1 MAVNIPS
8 LKENNHE
15 ASIDGLRLLASFY
28 VVVLHTFLFAGIASN
43 IKKHTLQYAVD
54 WFIEISAY
62 PAVDIF
68 GLISGFVGY
77 REVSHVVSFKSL
89 IRLWGTVVFYDF
101 LPHFWDY
108 SRNPKSKV
116 TKLRLMRAFFPTT
129 FRLYWYHTAYVC
141 LCFWKDLLNC
151 GIRTLDKRSSYY
163 LIVSLFLLFGV
174 YENFN
179 KTFGI
184 HGGYS
189 FIWLIILYVFGAVI
203 KRHRLY
209 EYGSMWLLL
218 LMLIIVNIAPL
229 VVFLYDRTVSILSV
243 PIKPGVLISYH
254 SPTVVASAVIYLF
267 ISTRMKIPHCISPFL
282 ASLGKSTFSVYIM
295 NINNI
300 VVGLYKNRLSF
311 VPRLSAL
318 HQPLYIYGFSALFVV
333 VALLIDHIRRAALTI
348 IKNIAFTIW
357 RNLSRWNPRKISLGF
372 LTHVEK
378 NRI

>member
-1 MAVNIPS
+1 MVNNS
-8 LKENNHE
+8 LCIWCSDQTS
-15 ASIDGLRLLASFY
+15 SIAWVWID
-28 VVVLHTFLFAGIASN
+28 VVAPTN
-43 IKKHTLQYAVD
+43 VD
-54 WFIEISAY
+54 NSEHCS
-62 PAVDIF
+62 
-68 GLISGFVGY
+68 
-77 REVSHVVSFKSL
+77 
-89 IRLWGTVVFYDF
+89 
-101 LPHFWDY
+101 
-108 SRNPKSKV
+108 SRS
-116 TKLRLMRAFFPTT
+116 
-129 FRLYWYHTAYVC
+129 
-141 LCFWKDLLNC
+141 
-151 GIRTLDKRSSYY
+151 
-163 LIVSLFLLFGV
+163 
-174 YENFN
+174 
-179 KTFGI
+179 
-184 HGGYS
+184 
-189 FIWLIILYVFGAVI
+189 
-203 KRHRLY
+203 
-209 EYGSMWLLL
+209 
-218 LMLIIVNIAPL
+218 
-229 VVFLYDRTVSILSV
+229 VSILSV